1 MFQLGI
7 QISGGHLSGQ
17 IGGTYVHPGVFIHLP
32 AEKPGTVGPFFP
44 DNLRAFHQGGVIHQQ
59 GSSLSGN
66 DILGLVET
74 VTAQMADR
82 AEPTPSVAGTD
93 ALGGVFNHIQAVPLG
108 NFHDCI
114 HFTSHTRVMNH
125 ANGAGAVRDGRFY
138 QRLVNIL
145 RIRPDI
151 HEYGNAAA
159 QHKRVRR
166 GDERIGRHDN
176 LVAWAAVDQ
185 QGRHLQCGGSGMNQQ
200 NLSGAGAFRKQF
212 MAFFRVIAVSA

>member
-1 MFQLGI
+1 
-7 QISGGHLSGQ
+7 
-17 IGGTYVHPGVFIHLP
+17 
-32 AEKPGTVGPFFP
+32 
-44 DNLRAFHQGGVIHQQ
+44 
-59 GSSLSGN
+59 
-66 DILGLVET
+66 
-74 VTAQMADR
+74 
-82 AEPTPSVAGTD
+82 
-93 ALGGVFNHIQAVPLG
+93 
-108 NFHDCI
+108 
-114 HFTSHTRVMNH
+114 MNH

-176 LVAWAAVDQ
+176 LVARAAVDQ